1 MCISSPN
8 VFRLQIPKDL
18 FHLILPFRRLLA
30 MTLDLDDVGACP
42 HKKGTCYL
50 NEDHRD
56 APDIFADGRDMQD

>member
-8 VFRLQIPKDL
+8 VFSLQIPKDL

-30 MTLDLDDVGACP
+30 MTLDLDYVGACP

-50 NEDHRD
+50 NEDLRD